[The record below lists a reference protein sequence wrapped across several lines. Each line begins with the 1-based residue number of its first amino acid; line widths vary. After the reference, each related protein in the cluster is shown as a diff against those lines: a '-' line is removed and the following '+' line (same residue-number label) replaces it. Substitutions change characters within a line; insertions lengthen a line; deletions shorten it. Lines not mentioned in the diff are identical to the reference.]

1 MWGVGTWRT
10 GIGRVS
16 HLSSQICHSP
26 LQAGKC
32 KSWERHAT
40 SFCSCPYSV
49 RTTCHQ
55 LTLLIRESGLSLKRP
70 HLASVVG
77 LAWGAAPALSP
88 TPSIGP
94 GTAFPCRA
102 VPCRAVPHRARTE
115 VCGWKLDFSDRS
127 VWACRGDPFEIM
139 SGRAIEICVGKM
151 GLGWQPGGVVRRLE
165 RGLAKFGGGVASSG
179 EDEAET
185 EAETWLRCGGT
196 GTRL

>member
-1 MWGVGTWRT
+1 VGTGTSLLQHHAPPRELRRDL
-10 GIGRVS
+10 GDRLFGEGGGGVFIGLCNRAVNVGGGNMANGNRPGVS
-16 HLSSQICHSP
+16 SIQPKISLS

-102 VPCRAVPHRARTE
+102 VPCPIAREPRCAGGSLISLTGRSGHAGVPP
-115 VCGWKLDFSDRS
+115 L
-127 VWACRGDPFEIM
+127 
-139 SGRAIEICVGKM
+139 
-151 GLGWQPGGVVRRLE
+151 
-165 RGLAKFGGGVASSG
+165 KF
-179 EDEAET
+179 
-185 EAETWLRCGGT
+185 
-196 GTRL
+196 